1 MRGTVNVFGLA
12 AVGAALTLVVV
23 GALQVFGVTTLGAED
38 MLDILFILLGTATLA
53 GTFLTGHAGWPRGRS

>member
-1 MRGTVNVFGLA
+1 VNILGLA
-12 AVGAALTLVVV
+12 ALGAALTLIVV

-53 GTFLTGHAGWPRGRS
+53 GAFSSSGHLPTWPRGGRG